1 MSVMTKKQYL
11 SSLRSCLRFKFTD
24 TEINDIISDMEECF
38 DSGTAEGKT
47 ESEIC
52 FELGEPQTAARDISA
67 ERNSSRKVLISCLEE
82 YLLPAVCCIAAVIAG
97 YFVQRTGKGV
107 SAAVMCVIPLL
118 VWLVS
123 ERKNC
128 LSSIKNGKKDIF
140 LPVGGVMLLCGAAV
154 FNKLPE
160 SFLTRSESLPV
171 WAVTTALLICGAMA
185 MMIISICRY
194 APKPLIAVPAAGIAM
209 NAIQCFRV
217 TDLYNTYGRTGYDT
231 LYSESIGGYLHDM
244 LNILII
250 CSAVYLLWSVMMK
263 GAFALPSVYLSAA
276 ALWVGFYIEH
286 YYSALDPLAYSEEFY
301 KADISVFI
309 WAGGITA
316 ALAMLFTASVMLN
329 GRRKKGAV

>member
-11 SSLRSCLRFKFTD
+11 SSLRSCLRFRFTD

-38 DSGTAEGKT
+38 DSGAAEGKT

-52 FELGEPQTAARDISA
+52 LELGEPKTAAKDISA
-67 ERNSSRKVLISCLEE
+67 ERNSGTRVLISRLAE

-97 YFVQRTGKGV
+97 YFVQRTGKGA
-107 SAAVMCVIPLL
+107 SAAVMCVVPLIM
-118 VWLVS
+118 WLVS
-123 ERKNC
+123 ERKSC
-128 LSSIKNGKKDIF
+128 LSSIKNCQKDIF

-160 SFLTRSESLPV
+160 SFLTRSESPPV
-171 WAVTTALLICGAMA
+171 LAAAAALLICGAMA

-194 APKPLIAVPAAGIAM
+194 APKPLIAVPTAGIVV
-209 NAIQCFRV
+209 NAVQCFRV
-217 TDLYNTYGRTGYDT
+217 INFYNTYGKTGYDT
-231 LYSESIGGYLHDM
+231 LYSENIGGYLHDM

-250 CSAVYLLWSVMMK
+250 CSAVYLLWSVMMR

-301 KADISVFI
+301 KADIGVFI

-316 ALAMLFTASVMLN
+316 ALAMLFTTSVILH
-329 GRRKKGAV
+329 GRRKKGEV

>member
-38 DSGTAEGKT
+38 DSGAAEGKT

-52 FELGEPQTAARDISA
+52 LELGEPKTAAKDISA
-67 ERNSSRKVLISCLEE
+67 ERNGSRKVLISRLAE

-97 YFVQRTGKGV
+97 FFVQRTGSGA
-107 SAAVMCVIPLL
+107 SAAVMCVVPLL
-118 VWLVS
+118 MWLVS
-123 ERKNC
+123 ERKGC
-128 LSSIKNGKKDIF
+128 LSSIKNGAKDIF
-140 LPVGGVMLLCGAAV
+140 LPVGGIMLLCGAAV

-160 SFLTRSESLPV
+160 GFLIRSESLPV
-171 WAVTTALLICGAMA
+171 LAAAAALLICGAMA

-194 APKPLIAVPAAGIAM
+194 APKPLIAVPAAGIAV
-209 NAIQCFRV
+209 NAVLCFRIINF
-217 TDLYNTYGRTGYDT
+217 YNTYGRTGYDT
-231 LYSESIGGYLHDM
+231 LYNESIGGYLRGM

-286 YYSALDPLAYSEEFY
+286 YYSALDPLACSEEFY

-309 WAGGITA
+309 WAGVVAA
-316 ALAMLFTASVMLN
+316 ALAMLFTASVMLH